1 MHATRRLVL
10 RAAAVTP
17 LAIAA
22 GAGAAPAWGAAGR
35 AFVRGT
41 WSPYVGRAFTLTGD
55 GTAARAVLSSVSDL
69 HGARP
74 GARQRFSLVFTADRE
89 LPEGTVTVRR
99 RGFPALSLFMTAVDR
114 GVDAQHRQAVIN
126 RI

>member
-1 MHATRRLVL
+1 MQATRRAVL
-10 RAAAVTP
+10 RAAAATP
-17 LAIAA
+17 LAIAFGTFA
-22 GAGAAPAWGAAGR
+22 GPAWAAVDR
-35 AFVRGT
+35 SFVRGT
-41 WSPYVGRAFTLTGD
+41 WSPFIGRTFTLAAD
-55 GTAARAVLSSVSDL
+55 GRTAKATLSSLSDL

-74 GARQRFSLVFTADRE
+74 GARQRFSLVFSADRE

-99 RGFPALSLFMTAVDR
+99 RGFPAVSLFMTAVDR